1 MWKLFIA
8 LIFITNAHAQNFLA
22 DISKIQHT
30 IAENE
35 VDAYLK
41 KPIKE
46 PIPVVYLDALMPVY
60 AINPMTLCLEEV
72 DEQKPLDLKYKVIL
86 VTQEVP
92 EKPQEKVRTTVVL
105 QKLKF
110 EEQDSEIVQGIKNF
124 VRTQGET
131 PGKFS
136 ISDSTSRGKQ
146 LVTYAANGLSVNLNT
161 SVKTTNNLGMDIKAE
176 DKIASTM
183 SVDFVN
189 RLDIKQKIVE
199 GTELN
204 GSVESL
210 KSTGAQ
216 DIARMGDAGV
226 QVDRVN
232 AEVKLSTKVDDKVSA
247 YTGVVYR
254 NDEFNNIKEVKTV
267 AGVNITLPNSNQI
280 VIFTGET
287 DTSSP
292 NLQTKNREYSVH
304 FKMKRN
310 TTFYG
315 KIQDN
320 ATTGRYYE
328 AGVSFDLD
336 KYY

>member
-1 MWKLFIA
+1 MWKLLVA
-8 LIFITNAHAQNFLA
+8 LIFISNAHAQNFLA

-46 PIPVVYLDALMPVY
+46 KIPLVYLDALMPVY
-60 AINPMTLCLEEV
+60 AINPVTLCLEEV
-72 DEQKPLDLKYKVIL
+72 EEQKPLDLKYKVIL

-92 EKPQEKVRTTVVL
+92 ASPQGKSKTTVVL
-105 QKLKF
+105 EKLKF
-110 EEQDSEIVQGIKNF
+110 EEQDSEIVKNIKNF
-124 VRTQGET
+124 VDTQGQT

-136 ISDSTSRGKQ
+136 VSDSTSKGKQ
-146 LVTYAANGLSVNLNT
+146 IVTYAANGLSVNLNT
-161 SVKTTNNLGMDIKAE
+161 SVKATNSLGMDVKAE

-183 SVDFVN
+183 SVDLVN
-189 RLDIKQKIVE
+189 RLDIKQKLIE

-210 KSTGAQ
+210 KSTGTQ
-216 DIARMGDAGV
+216 DISRIGDSGV

-247 YTGVVYR
+247 YTGVMYR
-254 NDEFNNIKEVKTV
+254 NDEFNNIKEIKTV
-267 AGVNITLPNSNQI
+267 AGINITLPNSNQI

-287 DTSSP
+287 DTSAP
-292 NLQTKNREYSVH
+292 NLQSKNREYSVH

-320 ATTGRYYE
+320 AVTGKYYE
-328 AGVSFDLD
+328 AGVSIDLD
-336 KYY
+336 KN